1 MKKQEEGFARL
12 KRTYKSRLFEI
23 IFSDKKELLEL
34 YNAVNGTSYQNSEEL
49 EINTLE
55 NAIYM
60 SMKNDISFLLD
71 SRVTLYEHQSTYNPN
86 LPLRYLMY
94 ISNIYSRMVRDEN
107 LYGRRL
113 IKLPAPGFIIFYNGT
128 EERPDRETMQ
138 LSSAYEVQDRELS
151 LELTAILININKGHN
166 NDLMDRCKT
175 LRDYSI
181 YVEKV
186 RAYAKVMSIEEAVEK
201 AIEECIKADILAEF
215 LKNNRT
221 EAKTVSIFEYDE
233 ERHIRQ
239 TREEGEEVGKEIGK
253 EIGVAIGIE
262 KINQLNRAL
271 LQDKRFEDLER
282 SAEDREYQKQ
292 LLKEYGLE
300 DE

>member
-1 MKKQEEGFARL
+1 
-12 KRTYKSRLFEI
+12 
-23 IFSDKKELLEL
+23 
-34 YNAVNGTSYQNSEEL
+34 
-49 EINTLE
+49 
-55 NAIYM
+55 
-60 SMKNDISFLLD
+60 
-71 SRVTLYEHQSTYNPN
+71 
-86 LPLRYLMY
+86 
-94 ISNIYSRMVRDEN
+94 MV
-107 LYGRRL
+107 
-113 IKLPAPGFIIFYNGT
+113 
-128 EERPDRETMQ
+128 
-138 LSSAYEVQDRELS
+138 VQ
-151 LELTAILININKGHN
+151 
-166 NDLMDRCKT
+166 DRCKT

-201 AIEECIKADILAEF
+201 AIDECIKADILAEF

-239 TREEGEEVGKEIGK
+239 TREEGEEVGKEIG
-253 EIGVAIGIE
+253 IE